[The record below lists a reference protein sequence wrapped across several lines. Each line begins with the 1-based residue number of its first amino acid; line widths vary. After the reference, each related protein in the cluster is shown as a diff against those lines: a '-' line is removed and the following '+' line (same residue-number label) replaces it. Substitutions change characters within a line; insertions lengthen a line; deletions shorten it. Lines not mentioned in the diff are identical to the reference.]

1 MLLYIWRYLKN
12 KGDLAKLEN
21 KDVLGNYISNNV
33 LDIEKMISEYSSYLY
48 LIVKNM
54 GSIAILDE
62 DIEEIISDVFLAI
75 WKNSENLNR
84 HTNIKEYLTGI
95 AKNVT
100 RNKYRSTELNY
111 SISDY
116 EEKLFDNFNIE
127 KLSEEKE
134 QDGII
139 KKALKNLSDEEYNIF
154 IMFYYNGKKIKE
166 IAELLHLSESNVK
179 VKLHRIRKLVKKDL
193 KNGGYG
199 YDQ

>member
-21 KDVLGNYISNNV
+21 KDVLGNYISNSV
-33 LDIEKMISEYSSYLY
+33 LDTEKMISEYSSYLY

-116 EEKLFDNFNIE
+116 EEKLFDSFNIE
-127 KLSEEKE
+127 KLCEEKE
-134 QDGII
+134 QDRII
-139 KKALKNLSDEEYNIF
+139 KKALKSLSTEEYNIF
-154 IMFYYNGKKIKE
+154 ILFYYSNKKVKE
-166 IAELLHLSESNVK
+166 IAEELSISEGNVK
-179 VKLHRIRKLVKKDL
+179 VKLHRIRKIIKKDL

-199 YDQ
+199 YDK

>member
-1 MLLYIWRYLKN
+1 M
-12 KGDLAKLEN
+12 EN
-21 KDVLGNYISNNV
+21 KDVLGNYISNSV

-48 LIVKNM
+48 LIVKKM

>member
-193 KNGGYG
+193 KSGGYG

>member
-127 KLSEEKE
+127 NLSEEKE

-139 KKALKNLSDEEYNIF
+139 KKALKNLSDKEYNIF